1 MTNPPFDLP
10 CRVISLAGPRLRVA
24 LAVLLGLP
32 IAAASAGTFTWNNT
46 TGSWSEAARWGG
58 TAPTGAD
65 VTDILVFGGDVGT
78 LAGTAPNY
86 VATEDLAGTP
96 FVLNQMTFNATDVFG
111 TGVDHTLVAG
121 VGSKGVRFAANGA
134 TGPAITQNGVGGIT
148 LDLPLELAA
157 VPIEDPGSRR
167 LSAPA

>member
-10 CRVISLAGPRLRVA
+10 CPVISLAGPRLRVA

-58 TAPTGAD
+58 TAPTGTN
-65 VTDILVFGGDVGT
+65 VTDILVLGGDVGT

-86 VATEDLAGTP
+86 AATENLAGTP
-96 FVLNQMTFNATDVFG
+96 FVLNQMTFNATDVNPSG
-111 TGVDHTLVAG
+111 LDQTLVAG
-121 VGSKGVRFAANGA
+121 AGA
-134 TGPAITQNGVGGIT
+134 KTK
-148 LDLPLELAA
+148 
-157 VPIEDPGSRR
+157 RR
-167 LSAPA
+167 CMASDNQPDASAR